1 MCLFVIGMQHEFV
14 TDLISSMLFGAG
26 DHKQS
31 RSCLR
36 RNFAVQAVASATA
49 EPRAWCGVVGLELK
63 EFSILYDI
71 RDVTSGSEM
80 FNSAALLDEGCA
92 CFFLPVSAAGLLKS
106 CYGTKQA
113 KSLFEENEGHPEFE
127 IHQAKPNQA
136 KPTRPCF
143 LDSRAP
149 LVLRRALPPVK
160 ACKDTHTPP
169 PAKPSPIIPASN
181 RAPMRVALAATGP
194 ALSLIGPRT

>member
-92 CFFLPVSAAGLLKS
+92 CFFSPRFGCRIAEKLLRDKTS
-106 CYGTKQA
+106 K
-113 KSLFEENEGHPEFE
+113 
-127 IHQAKPNQA
+127 KPF
-136 KPTRPCF
+136 R
-143 LDSRAP
+143 
-149 LVLRRALPPVK
+149 
-160 ACKDTHTPP
+160 
-169 PAKPSPIIPASN
+169 
-181 RAPMRVALAATGP
+181 GE
-194 ALSLIGPRT
+194 